1 MEWTVLMDSV
11 RWFVIIMAIIFVAMF
26 IFEKVTKFK
35 DMEEIKNGNIAV
47 SLSVAGKIY
56 GLSYIMKTSAEY
68 AFSLTETLTWGL
80 TGFVFLIIGYFLFEF
95 LTPSFK
101 VDEELAKDNKA
112 VGILSLAISI
122 VIAHAVSIAII

>member
-1 MEWTVLMDSV
+1 MDVGVLMDSV
-11 RWFVIIMAIIFVAMF
+11 LWFVIIMAIIFVAMF

-35 DMEEIKNGNIAV
+35 DMEEVKNGNIAV
-47 SLSVAGKIY
+47 ALSVAGKIY

-68 AFSLTETLTWGL
+68 AFSLAETLTWGL

-101 VDEELAKDNKA
+101 VDEELAKGNKA
-112 VGILSLAISI
+112 VGVLSLAISV
-122 VIAHAVSIAII
+122 VIAHAVAIAII